1 MAFASLSILGLYEW
15 NTDIFANLTLPSG
28 MDINILIPELVTE
41 CADFPL
47 LYPDYDFMKM
57 LIGVW
62 SAKEQKIWAD
72 MYRSE
77 SFVYNPIENYDRH
90 EEITRTITGESES
103 SGTSQSTT
111 QDSRTTNDTNSGTT
125 VNAQTAYNSVAFADT
140 NKATTNGTATETDSA
155 TGSATGSNSAEI
167 SSTGTESVVSHMHGN
182 IGVTTAQQMIE
193 GFRAISDFCTYD
205 FIIKSFKNRFC
216 IQVY

>member
-15 NTDIFANLTLPSG
+15 NEQIFDNLTLPQG
-28 MDINILIPELVTE
+28 MSKEVLVPELVTE

-62 SAKEQKIWAD
+62 STKEQKIWAD

-77 SFVYNPIENYDRH
+77 NLQYNPIENYDRT
-90 EEITRTITGESES
+90 ETITREVNSTSETSAENTRTGSDD
-103 SGTSQSTT
+103 TSTT
-111 QDSRTTNDTNSGTT
+111 STAGATAFNSIDFRDT
-125 VNAQTAYNSVAFADT
+125 AQNV
-140 NKATTNGTATETDSA
+140 TES
-155 TGSATGSNSAEI
+155 EI
-167 SSTGTESVVSHMHGN
+167 SSTGTSTDTSENTSAGTEEITARAHGN

-193 GFRAISDFCTYD
+193 GFRAVSDFCTYD
-205 FIIKSFKNRFC
+205 FIIRSFKNRFC